1 MNAGITP
8 GQGKAISPKE
18 IYKKRSQTKEVWH
31 RLKRNKLAV
40 GALCTLILLVI
51 IAIFAKQIAPYGYDE
66 QNISIALNGP
76 GVLPG
81 YPLGTDSLG
90 RDLLSRI
97 IWGTQVSL
105 RVGVIAV
112 TISAVGGC
120 ILGAIAGFFGS
131 KLDNL
136 IMRCMDILMAIPG
149 ILLAI
154 AIAATLGPGMTN
166 AIIAVGISGI
176 AGFARIVRSS
186 VLSVRDMEYIEAA
199 RAINASNSRILIRHI
214 LPNIMA
220 PIIVQVTLGF
230 ANAIL
235 QAASLSFLGLGA
247 QPPIPEWGALI
258 SGGRSY
264 MRDYG
269 YMVTMPGIAIM
280 ITVFAINLFGDGLRD
295 ALDPRLKH

>member
-1 MNAGITP
+1 M
-8 GQGKAISPKE
+8 ISVLQANTTVSVKKL
-18 IYKKRSQTKEVWH
+18 YKRRSQFKEAWH
-31 RLKRNKLAV
+31 RLKKNKLAV
-40 GALCTLILLVI
+40 MGMVILFSLVI
-51 IAIFAKQIAPYGYDE
+51 VAIFAKQIAPYGYDV
-66 QNISIALNGP
+66 QNIDLALKKP
-76 GVLPG
+76 GELPQFL
-81 YPLGTDSLG
+81 LGTDSLG

-97 IWGTQVSL
+97 IWGTQISL
-105 RVGVIAV
+105 QVGLIAIS
-112 TISAVGGC
+112 ISAIGGGF
-120 ILGAIAGFFGS
+120 LGAIAGYFSGIT
-131 KLDNL
+131 DNI
-136 IMRCMDILMAIPG
+136 IMRFMDILLAIPG

-154 AIAATLGPGMTN
+154 AIAATLGSGMTN

-176 AGFARIVRSS
+176 AGFARVVRSA
-186 VLSVRDMEYIEAA
+186 VMSVREMEYIEAA
-199 RAINASNSRILIRHI
+199 KAINASTTRILVKHI

-264 MRDYG
+264 LRDYG

-295 ALDPRLKH
+295 ALDPRLKQ